1 MKPSLDQNLQPLSSE
16 LTELAEERYQKF
28 VTQARS
34 SDWDPP
40 MLAAL
45 PGYAHRVWACSEFVS
60 RQCIRHPAILQ
71 ELLNTQDLFNSY
83 ATSAYCEKV
92 TDALDS
98 APDEPALLRVLR
110 QLRRREMVRIAW
122 RDLAALVDLHETM
135 KDLSACAD
143 SIIDGTLNRL
153 FAWQCEELGRPE
165 YTDGRAQS
173 LVVLA
178 MGKLGAEELNFS
190 SDVDL
195 ILAYP
200 EAGQTVS
207 HKSSISNEEFFARLG
222 RRLIAAL
229 STSTDEGFVFRVD
242 MRLRPFG
249 AAGPLVMSFD
259 AIEDYYQ
266 AHGRDWERYAFIK
279 ARPAAGDTLAGER
292 LLERLRPFVYRRY
305 LDFSALESLREM
317 KALIAQE
324 INRKGLQNDVKLGP
338 GGIRELEFIVQ
349 AFQMVRGG
357 RKLELRDRRLLAVLA
372 RLEELEYLPQYAV
385 SELRD
390 AYHFLRN
397 TENRLQQADDRQ
409 THTLPE
415 DARARAYLAAGMN
428 YSDWEAFSRAL
439 DTHRNRVQS
448 HFDQVVATPPEDTG
462 GKADH
467 NLSVLWEGSL
477 DDDQAVDILGQ
488 AGFEDSTTAWKH
500 IKRLRESY
508 SVRMLGR
515 RGQERVS
522 RLMPLLL
529 GAVVARS
536 NPLITLQRVCAVL
549 ETIAKRS
556 VYLAL
561 LLERPIALSQLIRLC
576 AASSWIAQYIARYP
590 LLLDELLDSRT
601 LYAPLDHSSL
611 EADLADR
618 LNAVAACDTEEE
630 MDTLRHFQ
638 QTNILRVAAA
648 DVVNAVPL
656 MVVSDHLTAIA
667 EVTLSQVHRIAW
679 RDMVTRYGTPCCI
692 LGEESITPG
701 FAIVAYGKLGGLE
714 LGYGSDLDL
723 VFLHASAG
731 EAQRTDGAK
740 SIDNSVF
747 FGRLGQ
753 RVIHFLTSRTSAGTL
768 YEVDSRL
775 RPSGS
780 AGLLVSSLDAFE
792 QYQMEDAWTWEHQAL
807 IRARVVT
814 GDNIL
819 LERFRQIR
827 RKVLLKSRDPEHL
840 KEEVRD
846 MRERMRLEL
855 ATRQPQAFDLKQ
867 DRGGI
872 ADIEFVVQYGTLRWA
887 SHLGSFLDFTDNIR
901 LLDGFASVGLLSAED
916 CRVLADAYRAY
927 RARAHTLALLEL
939 PAVVANNEFIEYR
952 EGVARIWSDLLG
964 D

>member
-1 MKPSLDQNLQPLSSE
+1 MKPSLNQDPQPLSTE
-16 LTELAEERYQKF
+16 LTELAEQRYQTF
-28 VTQARS
+28 VTQAQN
-34 SDWDPP
+34 SDWDAP

-60 RQCIRHPAILQ
+60 RQCLGHPAMLQ
-71 ELLNTQDLFNSY
+71 ELLNTQDLLNSY
-83 ATSAYCEKV
+83 ATSAYYEKL
-92 TDALDS
+92 TEALDS

-122 RDLAALVDLHETM
+122 RDLAALADLHETM

-153 FAWQCEELGRPE
+153 FAWQCKELGRPE

-207 HKSSISNEEFFARLG
+207 HKDSISNEEFFARLG

-229 STSTDEGFVFRVD
+229 STSTDGGFVFRVD

-249 AAGPLVMSFD
+249 ATGPLVMSFG
-259 AIEDYYQ
+259 AMEDYYQ
-266 AHGRDWERYAFIK
+266 AHGRDWERYALVK
-279 ARPAAGDTLAGER
+279 ARPAAGDKLEGER

-305 LDFSALESLREM
+305 LDFGALESLREM

-324 INRKGLQNDVKLGP
+324 ISRKGLQDDVKLGP

-357 RKLELRDRRLLAVLA
+357 RKPELRDRRLLAVLA
-372 RLEELEYLPQYAV
+372 HLEELGYLPEYAV

-397 TENRLQQADDRQ
+397 AENRLQQADDRQ

-415 DARARAYLAAGMN
+415 DATARACLAAGMN
-428 YSDWEAFSRAL
+428 YPDWEAFSRAL
-439 DTHRNRVQS
+439 DVHRHRVQS
-448 HFDQVVATPPEDTG
+448 HFDQVIATPPEDAA
-462 GKADH
+462 KSEH
-467 NLSVLWEGSL
+467 NLSVLWEGSF
-477 DDDQAVDILGQ
+477 DDDQAAEILRE
-488 AGFEDSTTAWKH
+488 AGFEDGTSAWNH
-500 IKRLRESY
+500 IKRLRGSY
-508 SVRMLGR
+508 SVRVLGR
-515 RGQERVS
+515 RGQKRLS
-522 RLMPLLL
+522 HLMPLLL
-529 GAVVARS
+529 GAVVVRS
-536 NPLITLQRVCAVL
+536 KPLTTLQRVCDVL

-576 AASSWIAQYIARYP
+576 AASSWLAQYIARYP

-601 LYAPLDHSSL
+601 LYAPLDRSSL
-611 EADLADR
+611 EADLADQM
-618 LNAVAACDTEEE
+618 NAVAACDTEEE
-630 MDTLRHFQ
+630 MDTLRHFK

-667 EVTLSQVHRIAW
+667 EVTLSHVHRIAW
-679 RDMVTRYGTPCCI
+679 RDMITRYGAPCCTVG
-692 LGEESITPG
+692 GEKITPG

-723 VFLHASAG
+723 VFLHASAD

-740 SIDNSVF
+740 PIDNSVF

-780 AGLLVSSLDAFE
+780 AGLLVSGLDAFE
-792 QYQMEDAWTWEHQAL
+792 QYQMEHAWTWEHQAL
-807 IRARVVT
+807 IRARVIT
-814 GDNIL
+814 GDNAL
-819 LERFRQIR
+819 LDRFQQIR
-827 RKVLLKSRDPEHL
+827 RKVLLKSRDPKRL

-855 ATRQPQAFDLKQ
+855 AAGQQQTFDLKQ

-872 ADIEFVVQYGTLRWA
+872 ADIEFMVQYGTLRWA
-887 SHLGSFLDFTDNIR
+887 SRLGSFLDFTDNIR

-927 RARAHTLALLEL
+927 RARAHTLALQEL
-939 PAVVANNEFIEYR
+939 PAVVAGNEYIDYR
-952 EGVARIWSDLLG
+952 EDVARIWSDLLEN
-964 D
+964 